1 MRSTIAVES
10 ATEGYPQK
18 FDKPFPRIPS
28 SLTLL
33 RTRSCAARVRPNGQA
48 GGFATDCL
56 VLSPFI
62 RRRTT
67 RYYLFKL
74 LPKTS
79 LSSYP
84 MSQEEHCQVSGTV
97 IQQPVTMKKNI
108 YLSIMGTMGSGK
120 TTVAQLLARELKF
133 RVLEENFGENT
144 FLPRFYQDMNR
155 WAFQSQTFYLMEK
168 ITQLLATPKLLLKHS
183 VIQDTPIQQ
192 DAFSYAK
199 AQHVL
204 GHMDDAE
211 WKLYQKIYKSFEPYF
226 PKPDLIVF
234 LETSVTELVRRI
246 ASRGYEYEQAI
257 PKSYVELLDMLNHKW
272 LTENKTIPVL
282 TVETDGLNVV
292 RSKTAQGT
300 LLAKIKTTLKL

>member
-1 MRSTIAVES
+1 MEDHTLTI
-10 ATEGYPQK
+10 
-18 FDKPFPRIPS
+18 
-28 SLTLL
+28 
-33 RTRSCAARVRPNGQA
+33 
-48 GGFATDCL
+48 
-56 VLSPFI
+56 
-62 RRRTT
+62 
-67 RYYLFKL
+67 FKL

-246 ASRGYEYEQAI
+246 GARGRGYEQKI
-257 PKSYVELLDMLNHKW
+257 PTSYLELLDMLNHQW

-282 TVETDGLNVV
+282 AIETDGFNIV
-292 RSKTAQGT
+292 RSKAAQQE
-300 LLAKIKTTLKL
+300 LVVKIKARLRL